1 MEKIYNTRKIQI
13 AILCQ
18 FMAEKHNAHYCG
30 TGFLA
35 FGGEYIPF
43 KKAVKIYNET
53 LDGIKE
59 VEQLKLT
66 YDKKAKK
73 IVCLNHS
80 IKPTNYVITNIGEEG
95 FFKVLKV
102 TQ

>member
-18 FMAEKHNAHYCG
+18 FMADRHDAHYCG

-43 KKAVKIYNET
+43 KKAVKMYNESS
-53 LDGIKE
+53 DERKE
-59 VEQLKLT
+59 LEQLKLT
-66 YDKKAKK
+66 YDKKSKK
-73 IVCLNHS
+73 IICLNNY
-80 IKPTNYVITNIGEEG
+80 IKPTHHVLDNIGEEG
-95 FFKVLKV
+95 FFKVLKIS
-102 TQ
+102 Q